1 MERLMIQKHQKS
13 SEQKNEETLLISQ
26 ANLDAPSFGKLY
38 DLYAPSI
45 YRYILSRTG
54 NIQDAQDIT
63 SQTFLKVLEKLSSY
77 HHRGYFSAWL
87 FSIARSKYIDHFR
100 MHNQEEKLI
109 TKIDLESQTDVLSIV
124 VDRERLLNLDHI
136 LALLSD
142 EELDLLR
149 LRNVAE
155 LTFAEMAEI
164 LNRTEDA
171 TKKKYYR
178 LLARLQSQLEE
189 ENEI

>member
-1 MERLMIQKHQKS
+1 MENLMLKKHQKS
-13 SEQKNEETLLISQ
+13 SHQTNEEEILISQ
-26 ANLDAPSFGKLY
+26 ARQDAASFGKLY

-87 FSIARSKYIDHFR
+87 FSIARSRYVDHFR
-100 MHNQEEKLI
+100 KRNQEEKLI
-109 TKIDLESQTDVLSIV
+109 ANKNLESQTDILSIV

-136 LALLSD
+136 LGLLSD
-142 EELDLLR
+142 EEMDLLR

-164 LNRTEDA
+164 LSKTEDA

-178 LLARLQSQLEE
+178 LLARLQSQLED

>member
-1 MERLMIQKHQKS
+1 MR
-13 SEQKNEETLLISQ
+13 
-26 ANLDAPSFGKLY
+26 
-38 DLYAPSI
+38 
-45 YRYILSRTG
+45 
-54 NIQDAQDIT
+54 
-63 SQTFLKVLEKLSSY
+63 
-77 HHRGYFSAWL
+77 
-87 FSIARSKYIDHFR
+87 
-100 MHNQEEKLI
+100 NQEEKLI
-109 TKIDLESQTDVLSIV
+109 AKNNVDSQTDVLSIV

-164 LNRTEDA
+164 LSRTEDA
-171 TKKKYYR
+171 IKKKYYR
-178 LLARLQSQLEE
+178 LLARLQNQLEE